1 MKIDKN
7 IKKEITL
14 YFKNGGNFFIEV
26 AEDLINKKND
36 IIYLESLRYLSK
48 QNKNFHT
55 FVSFEI
61 SKIISDN

>member
-61 SKIISDN
+61 SKTNK